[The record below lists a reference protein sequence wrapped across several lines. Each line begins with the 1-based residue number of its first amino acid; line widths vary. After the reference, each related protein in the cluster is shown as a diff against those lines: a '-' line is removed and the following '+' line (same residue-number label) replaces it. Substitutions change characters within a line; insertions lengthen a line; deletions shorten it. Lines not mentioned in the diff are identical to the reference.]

1 MREEILYFISELQK
15 EREEAHIFPAHVLTV
30 EIINRGFHNPYKAL
44 NKLYYEGKIEW
55 HRTINDIAFTIKETK
70 EKNL

>member
-1 MREEILYFISELQK
+1 MKEEILSFISELQK
-15 EREEAHIFPAHVLTV
+15 EREEVLTV

-44 NKLYYEGKIEW
+44 NELYYEGKIEW